1 MALLSARALAA
12 TALFLGTSLA
22 QAQPEPTPPPPSP
35 TEFEVKAAFL
45 YNFAKFV
52 EWPPDAF
59 PEPSA
64 PLAFCVYG
72 DDPVSASLDAVT
84 RGETLNGRRLVVR
97 RLRDLLQVRECHVLF
112 ISAQE
117 KGRLPEALSALRDAR
132 VLTVGEGQGFLDKG
146 GMIRLFLEQNRMRF
160 GSHHMLV
167 NLVNADEYEEDEE
180 TEADAAAG
188 DEELAADA
196 SRAGGGGAG
205 TKKRRRKQ
213 QA

>member
-1 MALLSARALAA
+1 MRVLVLALALAA
-12 TALFLGTSLA
+12 ALSMPGWA
-22 QAQPEPTPPPPSP
+22 GAAEPAADLES
-35 TEFEVKAAFL
+35 EVKAAFL

-112 ISAQE
+112 ISAAE

-146 GMIRLFLEQNRMRF
+146 GMIRLFLQQNRMRF
-160 GSHHMLV
+160 DI
-167 NLVNADEYEEDEE
+167 NL
-180 TEADAAAG
+180 DAAEACALKISSKLLR
-188 DEELAADA
+188 LAQAVNPQ
-196 SRAGGGGAG
+196 RRGG
-205 TKKRRRKQ
+205 
-213 QA
+213 